1 MDPIDNEMLSSGSSH
16 TSGVSHD
23 GYAIESIERSKY
35 KCKYCPK
42 KFSTGR
48 ALAGHQNAH
57 TREKDLMTRQ
67 RDLMVRHLN
76 MSAPVQHPF
85 GQSPNQYSVPP
96 GFEQPLYRVT
106 DMVNHSDIFEQ
117 CIRAQ
122 RYRSNFA
129 GLQTDPSLGI
139 MGQSWVP
146 TEPPSQPA
154 MAQPQAQPQSS
165 LVSLDLRLGIG
176 SSAQTQAGPKKPT
189 RATKVAN
196 GKEADDPLSLRL

>member
-1 MDPIDNEMLSSGSSH
+1 MDPIDNEMLSSGSNQ
-16 TSGVSHD
+16 TSGVSDD
-23 GYAIESIERSKY
+23 GYAVESIKRSKY

-57 TREKDLMTRQ
+57 TREKDLITRQ

-96 GFEQPLYRVT
+96 GFEQPRFRVS

-122 RYRSNFA
+122 RYRSNFT

-146 TEPPSQPA
+146 TDPPIQPA
-154 MAQPQAQPQSS
+154 VAQPQSS
-165 LVSLDLRLGIG
+165 LVSLDLCLGIG
-176 SSAQTQAGPKKPT
+176 SSAPTQAST
-189 RATKVAN
+189 RVIKVATE
-196 GKEADDPLSLRL
+196 KEDADPLSLRL